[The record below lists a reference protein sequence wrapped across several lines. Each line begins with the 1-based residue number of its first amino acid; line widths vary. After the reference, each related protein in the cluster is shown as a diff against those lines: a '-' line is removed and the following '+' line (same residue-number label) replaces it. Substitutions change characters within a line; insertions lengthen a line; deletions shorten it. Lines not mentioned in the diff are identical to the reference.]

1 MKTSSVQNGMVDRP
15 AAPTAE
21 QSDAELMQRLGRG
34 DLQALGV
41 LVGRHQ
47 DPVRLLAYRVLGRW
61 DLADDMAQEAFLRL
75 VRTADRY
82 QPDRPLIAF
91 LRRIVVNLCLDLR
104 KRKRAA
110 GWPESEPAS
119 QAAGADDC
127 LEAVERRAA
136 IWEEINQLPE
146 RQRVALTL
154 HRFEGLGHEE
164 IAELTGWSLSA
175 VESLLVRA
183 YGRLREKLKAW
194 N

>member
-1 MKTSSVQNGMVDRP
+1 MNTSAGENVTMDRSAAP
-15 AAPTAE
+15 AAE
-21 QSDAELMQRLGRG
+21 SSDAELMQALGRG
-34 DLQALGV
+34 DMQALAG
-41 LVGRHQ
+41 LVNRYQG
-47 DPVRLLAYRVLGRW
+47 PVRLLAYRMLGRW
-61 DLADDMAQEAFLRL
+61 DLADDMAQDAFLRL

-104 KRKRAA
+104 KRKRAI

-119 QAAGADDC
+119 RTMGADDR
-127 LEAVERRAA
+127 LMVDERRAA
-136 IWEEINQLPE
+136 IWEEINRLPE

-164 IAELTGWSLSA
+164 IAQLTGWSLSA

-183 YGRLREKLKAW
+183 YGRLRERLQNW
-194 N
+194 Q